1 MSKIKTAV
9 SLYSLQDEYLNHRM
23 NLDDL
28 MHFLQEHK
36 VEGVEILPDQMIK
49 KAPHPTE
56 EDLSL
61 IHI

>member
-36 VEGVEILPDQMIK
+36 VEGV
-49 KAPHPTE
+49 
-56 EDLSL
+56 
-61 IHI
+61 